1 MNDGILPVKYVL
13 YSHYGT
19 SEAADEAAYRR
30 SGGDAE
36 LKEPGFLASYL
47 SGLKEL
53 LETPG
58 HEGMLVLFYSPGF
71 AEFLTELGRTEK
83 RGTPEELRF
92 ADEVGRRIRRKL
104 AEAGLDDRVR
114 FITSVDLKELLGSV
128 HPHFGE
134 SFREFITGSAPRLRY
149 DAPKIVEA
157 IIRLRL
163 LGTGVPVFRIDQD
176 VIFAVENRDR
186 PDLGLFKAIACS
198 VRAYEMRQSHPNV
211 STFLFSASYDQ
222 RAVTSRLPRAHRLAP
237 WSRAFATRVYPA
249 VIADRVE
256 ISDICHLPPDEQ
268 EAAWQDYLERHL
280 DLRLVRRFYGLKS
293 RLEQLACHRQEGLP
307 AIGAHPL
314 FAVISGALLCLSEGA
329 ILDLP
334 PFSNFR
340 NNVMWID
347 DHLKYSLHR
356 AMNHFT
362 YRERLQGE
370 PELSFARLQG
380 VTVVKSRPRVSNLP
394 VYVFGNYL
402 PTLLWG
408 TVMDA
413 WITDDPLAKCRR
425 AELRISEWKRREA
438 ARQAPPTALLPRTL
452 YSALQVGRFSGSS
465 PELRREFESVALRR
479 IEEVRRLWGAL
490 SIGGRQTFA
499 SYWARGEVRSAFGS
513 EMFADEPELTWQGI
527 APGKDHDKPLSRL
540 TQIPELRPPLSDLID
555 DVFGY
560 IRWTLAW
567 PRFVQIVRSMRQGDF
582 AADVSWRPR

>member
-13 YSHYGT
+13 YSHYGKYET
-19 SEAADEAAYRR
+19 TDEPAFRQ
-30 SGGDAE
+30 SGADAE
-36 LKEPGFLASYL
+36 LQEPGYLAKYL
-47 SGLKEL
+47 ARLKEL

-58 HEGMLVLFYSPGF
+58 HEGMLVLFYAPGF
-71 AEFLTELGRTEK
+71 TEFLTELARTDK
-83 RGTPEELRF
+83 RAALEPSPF
-92 ADEVGRRIRRKL
+92 ATEVSRRIKRILR
-104 AEAGLDDRVR
+104 EAGLDARVR
-114 FITSVDLKELLGSV
+114 FITCVDLGELLGSV
-128 HPHFGE
+128 HPNFGE
-134 SFREFITGSAPRLRY
+134 TFREFITGSAPRLRY

-163 LGTGVPVFRIDQD
+163 LGTGVPVFRVDHD
-176 VIFAVENRDR
+176 VIFEEKADQ

-198 VRAYEMRQSHPNV
+198 VRAYEMRLSHPNV

-222 RAVTSRLPRAHRLAP
+222 RAVMSRLPRMRRLEP

-256 ISDICHLPPDEQ
+256 ISDICHRSPGEQ
-268 EAAWQDYLERHL
+268 EKAWPDYLERHL

-293 RLEQLACHRQEGLP
+293 RAGTLACHRQEGLP

-380 VTVVKSRPRVSNLP
+380 VTVTKSRPPINNLP

-408 TVMDA
+408 AVMDA

-425 AELRISEWKRREA
+425 AELNRTQWKRREA
-438 ARQAPPTALLPRTL
+438 DREVPPTALLPREL
-452 YSALQVGRFSGSS
+452 FRALQVGRFSGAT
-465 PELRREFESVALRR
+465 PELRKEFEVVALRR
-479 IEEVRRLWGAL
+479 IEDVRRQWGAL
-490 SIGGRQTFA
+490 AIGDRQTFA
-499 SYWARGEVRSAFGS
+499 SYWARGEVRRAFGP
-513 EMFADEPELTWQGI
+513 ELFAEEPELTWQGI
-527 APGKDHDKPLSRL
+527 APGKDFEKPLSRL
-540 TQIPELRPPLSDLID
+540 TQISELRPPLNDLID
-555 DVFGY
+555 DAFGY

-567 PRFVQIVRSMRQGDF
+567 PRFVQIVRSARQGDF